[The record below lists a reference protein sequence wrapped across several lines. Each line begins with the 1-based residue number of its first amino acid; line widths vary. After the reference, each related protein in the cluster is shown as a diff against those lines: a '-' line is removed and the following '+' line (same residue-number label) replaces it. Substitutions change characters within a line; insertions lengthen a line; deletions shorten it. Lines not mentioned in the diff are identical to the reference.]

1 MEKERF
7 SGMFMDW
14 VMKFLVVAIL
24 ATVCNIVGYDGG
36 FIESLPGMLIFGL
49 ISLAGLTVKHF
60 VPGNLPA
67 VAYIALIGM
76 IVAMPFSPISGFVVY
91 WAGKVSLMAT
101 VTPILAYAG
110 VIVGRDWRDFLKIGW
125 KGIVVSLL
133 VIFGTFLVSGGIAQV
148 LGNIL

>member
-1 MEKERF
+1 
-7 SGMFMDW
+7 
-14 VMKFLVVAIL
+14 
-24 ATVCNIVGYDGG
+24 
-36 FIESLPGMLIFGL
+36 
-49 ISLAGLTVKHF
+49 
-60 VPGNLPA
+60 
-67 VAYIALIGM
+67 
-76 IVAMPFSPISGFVVY
+76 
-91 WAGKVSLMAT
+91 MAT

>member
-14 VMKFLVVAIL
+14 VMTFLVVAIL

-67 VAYIALIGM
+67 VAYIALIGRSWQCRFLRFPDSWF
-76 IVAMPFSPISGFVVY
+76 I
-91 WAGKVSLMAT
+91 
-101 VTPILAYAG
+101 
-110 VIVGRDWRDFLKIGW
+110 GRARCH
-125 KGIVVSLL
+125 
-133 VIFGTFLVSGGIAQV
+133 
-148 LGNIL
+148 

>member
-14 VMKFLVVAIL
+14 VMTFLVVAIL

-36 FIESLPGMLIFGL
+36 FIESLPGMLIFSL

>member
-14 VMKFLVVAIL
+14 VMTFLVVAIL

-60 VPGNLPA
+60 VPGNLD
-67 VAYIALIGM
+67 VYKRQSRH
-76 IVAMPFSPISGFVVY
+76 SPDRNHRGY
-91 WAGKVSLMAT
+91 RA
-101 VTPILAYAG
+101 
-110 VIVGRDWRDFLKIGW
+110 
-125 KGIVVSLL
+125 
-133 VIFGTFLVSGGIAQV
+133 
-148 LGNIL
+148 

>member
-14 VMKFLVVAIL
+14 VMTFLVVAIL

-67 VAYIALIGM
+67 VAYIAFIGM
-76 IVAMPFSPISGFVVY
+76 IGVLSSGNAVFSDFRIRGLLGGQGVTNGYRYTDSGLCGRY
-91 WAGKVSLMAT
+91 RGQR
-101 VTPILAYAG
+101 LA
-110 VIVGRDWRDFLKIGW
+110 
-125 KGIVVSLL
+125 
-133 VIFGTFLVSGGIAQV
+133 
-148 LGNIL
+148 